1 MKKNI
6 LIYLLCVIFPFSGTT
21 QVFSG
26 GGTGTESDPYVILT
40 AADLVAIHDVSY
52 NANAYTYFRMD
63 ADVDLAGVEWA
74 AFNTTGTFD
83 KPVYFDGNGH
93 VIKNLDTGG
102 YNYAGL
108 FGILRG
114 VCKNLGVVNAKV
126 GNSSTKYDG
135 TAATSCAT
143 AGIIAG
149 YLANNNY
156 TTAIAQGVIEN
167 CYTTGVVSSTQVAGG
182 LVGSLGRPASGS
194 GHPVSYIRNC
204 YSKADVSVSS
214 TSGNARAG
222 GIVGVVTKPGGVTP
236 APIEVEFC
244 FSTGNV
250 TAGSATAN
258 NGPGGVVGYSDLPL
272 NRLVSLNAS
281 VVRPDNAH
289 DQYGR
294 IAAVVTGNSLTTT
307 ECWALETVNITKNS
321 ILKSVFTETTP
332 ITDYKSYD
340 GVSKTAQF
348 LSQINNWAAFG
359 FDIVNVWH
367 NELGTDGHPIL
378 KWQHVSS
385 TNPATSVHNP
395 TQHIDFFVQ
404 DKLLKIVSDKLI
416 DSASIYSTSGIL
428 VANISDKKNELSV
441 KLPYPGIYFIS
452 VYQGN
457 KKTIEKIC
465 IQ

>member
-6 LIYLLCVIFPFSGTT
+6 LMYLLCVIFPFSLTA

-40 AADLVAIHDVSY
+40 AADLVAIHNVSY

-63 ADVDLAGVEWA
+63 ADVDLAGVEWT

-114 VCKNLGVVNAKV
+114 VCKNLGIVNAKV

-156 TTAIAQGVIEN
+156 TTSIAQGIIEN

-204 YSKADVSVSS
+204 YSKADVSVSN

-222 GIVGVVTKPGGVTP
+222 GIVGVVSKPGGVTP

-250 TAGSATAN
+250 TAGSATQN
-258 NGPGGVVGYSDLPL
+258 NGPGGLVGYSDLPL
-272 NRLVSLNAS
+272 NRLVSLNAN
-281 VVRPDNAH
+281 VVRPDDSH

-307 ECWALETVNITKNS
+307 ECWALGTVNITKNNV
-321 ILKSVFTETTP
+321 LKTIFNETTP
-332 ITDYKSYD
+332 IVDYKSYD
-340 GVSKTAQF
+340 GVSKTAEF
-348 LSQINNWAAFG
+348 LSQINNWATFG

-367 NELGTDGHPIL
+367 NELGADGHPIL
-378 KWQHVSS
+378 KWQHVASP
-385 TNPATSVHNP
+385 NPSTSVDKLTH
-395 TQHIDFFVQ
+395 QVDFLVQ
-404 DKLLKIVSDKLI
+404 DKLLKIVSNKLI
-416 DSASIYSTSGIL
+416 DTASIYSVSGTLI
-428 VANISDKKNELSV
+428 AKIPGQMNEIAV
-441 KLPYPGIYFIS
+441 ELPYPGLYFIS
-452 VYQGN
+452 VHQGN
-457 KKTIEKIC
+457 KKTIEKIY